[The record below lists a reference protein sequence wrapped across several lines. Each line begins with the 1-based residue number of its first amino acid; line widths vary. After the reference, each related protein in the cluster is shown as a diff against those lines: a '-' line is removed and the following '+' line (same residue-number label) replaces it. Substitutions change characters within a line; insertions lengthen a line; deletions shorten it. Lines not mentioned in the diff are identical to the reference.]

1 MVLFSSPSGE
11 ITFTIIKSSKL
22 LAGLAFRDDKTKVH
36 TIEFEIRG
44 SKRRMHF
51 DKTMIRNSKQPENRT
66 TGVDKMG
73 SQPNRKAIPPNS
85 LAERLIILGSGPDGL
100 R

>member
-1 MVLFSSPSGE
+1 M
-11 ITFTIIKSSKL
+11 TFTIIRSSKL
-22 LAGLAFRDDKTKVH
+22 LAGLTFRDGKTKVH
-36 TIEFEIRG
+36 NIEFEIRG

-66 TGVDKMG
+66 IEVDKVG
-73 SQPNRKAIPPNS
+73 SRLKRKAIPSNS

>member
-1 MVLFSSPSGE
+1 MVLFTFPSGE
-11 ITFTIIKSSKL
+11 ITFTIIKSSEL
-22 LAGLAFRDDKTKVH
+22 LTGLAFRDGKTKVH
-36 TIEFEIRG
+36 NIEFEIRG

-51 DKTMIRNSKQPENRT
+51 DKTMIRNSKQPDNRAT
-66 TGVDKMG
+66 EMDKVG

>member
-1 MVLFSSPSGE
+1 MA
-11 ITFTIIKSSKL
+11 FTIIKSSKL
-22 LAGLAFRDDKTKVH
+22 LAEIVFRDSKMEVH

-51 DKTMIRNSKQPENRT
+51 DKTMIRNSTQPENRT
-66 TGVDKMG
+66 TEVDKVG
-73 SQPNRKAIPPNS
+73 SRLKRKASPSNS
-85 LAERLIILGSGPDGL
+85 LAEGPIILGLGPDGL

>member
-1 MVLFSSPSGE
+1 
-11 ITFTIIKSSKL
+11 
-22 LAGLAFRDDKTKVH
+22 
-36 TIEFEIRG
+36 
-44 SKRRMHF
+44 
-51 DKTMIRNSKQPENRT
+51 MIRNSKQPDNRAT
-66 TGVDKMG
+66 EMDKVG